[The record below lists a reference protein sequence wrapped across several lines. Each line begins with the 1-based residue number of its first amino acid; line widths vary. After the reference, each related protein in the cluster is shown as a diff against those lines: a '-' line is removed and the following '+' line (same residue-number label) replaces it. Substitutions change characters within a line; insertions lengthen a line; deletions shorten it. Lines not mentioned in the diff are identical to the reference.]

1 MNPFL
6 EILDSLIES
15 FSAILGR
22 QRAVKPTRAEEL
34 ERPADLPG
42 SEPEPTAEDT
52 EASPEGELPEEGEVA
67 TPGVDTAQEAS
78 QEPEILDE
86 STQPEALEEDR
97 PGDMPP
103 GMEEPAGPTA
113 EEPAEGEEPPQPRRM
128 KSVCPAKNLRNH
140 CLQPSRIPCRSR
152 WSAK

>member
-22 QRAVKPTRAEEL
+22 PRAVKPTRAEEL

-42 SEPEPTAEDT
+42 SEPEPAAEETD
-52 EASPEGELPEEGEVA
+52 ASPEGELPEEGEVA
-67 TPGVDTAQEAS
+67 TPGVDTAQEAA
-78 QEPEILDE
+78 QEPE
-86 STQPEALEEDR
+86 TWMNQPNRKPWRKTGREICR
-97 PGDMPP
+97 PGWKNLQN
-103 GMEEPAGPTA
+103 
-113 EEPAEGEEPPQPRRM
+113 QPLRNQSKGKNPRQLRRM
-128 KSVCPAKNLRNH
+128 KSACPAKNLRNH